1 MWEAAAEWGVQTNQ
15 MTPPTN
21 SEKRAINVQL
31 GTSHPPLLFKN
42 NYCETK

>member
-15 MTPPTN
+15 VTPPTN
-21 SEKRAINVQL
+21 SEQRAINVQL
-31 GTSHPPLLFKN
+31 GTSLCPLLFKN